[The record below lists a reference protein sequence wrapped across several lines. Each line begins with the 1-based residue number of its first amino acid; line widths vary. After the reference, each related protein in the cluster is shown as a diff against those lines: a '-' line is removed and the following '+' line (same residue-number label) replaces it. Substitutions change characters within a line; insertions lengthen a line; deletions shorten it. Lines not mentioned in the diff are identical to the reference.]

1 MKKYDMP
8 VAIEGFVEIRDLD
21 TGRLIRSGRNA
32 VHAENMS
39 IALVNA
45 LSQGDVISEIHFGD
59 GGSII
64 DSVGAITFR
73 KPNVVGDNADLYS
86 PIYYR
91 VIDALDFENSY
102 PEDNFTE
109 ATHIRGTTYSDIVVT
124 TTLDYNDPSDTEKNG
139 GVIVQPTTAP
149 LDTRAVDGAMK
160 FDEIGLKSRGKNGLN
175 TGKLLTHFR
184 FHPVQKTAEQRIQIV
199 YTLRIRTGTN
209 LEGDFVLAP
218 RGPTGP
224 IGETGSTGPTGATGP
239 TGPTG
244 PVQNPILLDGGGAS
258 TTYSSTPNIDLG
270 GAA

>member
-1 MKKYDMP
+1 MREIDLP
-8 VAIEGFVEIRDLD
+8 VTVEGFVEIRDID

-39 IALVNA
+39 LALVNA

-59 GGSII
+59 GGTAI
-64 DSVGAITFR
+64 DSTGAITFR
-73 KPNVVGDNADLYS
+73 PPNIIGDNADLYS
-86 PIYYR
+86 PIYFR

-102 PEDNFTE
+102 PQDNFT
-109 ATHIRGTTYSDIVVT
+109 TTSHVRGSTYSDIIVT

-139 GVIVQPTTAP
+139 GVITQLSTAI
-149 LDTRAVDGAMK
+149 LDTRAVDGAIK
-160 FDEIGLKSRGKNGLN
+160 FDEIGLKSRGKDGLN
-175 TGKLLTHFR
+175 SGKLLTHFR

-209 LEGDFVLAP
+209 LEGNFVLAP

-224 IGETGSTGPTGATGP
+224 IGETGATGPTGPQGP

-244 PVQNPILLDGGGAS
+244 PVQEPILLDGGGAS
-258 TTYSSTPNIDLG
+258 TTYSTTPNIDLG